1 MVQVWTNGAGMP
13 EAFVRRAQ
21 RAEAAGFDG
30 ITIVDSQNLSGD
42 CYVAL
47 ALAATATTR
56 IRLGTGVTNPFTRH
70 PAVTAGAIATVQ
82 AVSGGRAHL
91 GIGRGDSA
99 LAHLGYAPAPPAVL
113 AGYLRKLQGYLA
125 GAEVPF
131 DEAGDLGRL
140 RLASQPTASRIGWIR
155 PGRYPK
161 VPVDVAATGPRVI
174 AIGAVH
180 GDMVSLAVGA
190 DPARVR
196 WGIETARA
204 ARAAAGLDPDALRL
218 GAYVNVVVHD
228 DPETARR
235 LGEGGLS
242 VFARF
247 SAMHGR
253 AVGPSSAEGR
263 RVLEQVHAAYDMTR
277 HTRSHTPQAASLTSA
292 FAHEYGVFGPPHH
305 CVERLRALVA
315 LGIGRLVVVG
325 PARDAA
331 PAERE
336 RAEERFATEVM
347 PALQRL

>member
-1 MVQVWTNGAGMP
+1 MLEVWTNGAGMP
-13 EAFVRRAQ
+13 AAFVRRAQ

-47 ALAATATTR
+47 AMAAAATTR

-82 AVSGGRAHL
+82 AVSEGRAHL

-99 LAHLGYAPAPPAVL
+99 LAHLGYAPAAPRTL
-113 AGYLRKLQGYLA
+113 AGYLVKLQAYLA
-125 GAEVPF
+125 GDEVPF
-131 DEAGDLGRL
+131 DEDGDLAKL
-140 RLASQPTASRIGWIR
+140 KLANQPTASRIGWIR

-161 VPVDVAATGPRVI
+161 VTVDVTATGPKVI

-180 GDMVSLAVGA
+180 GDMISLAVGA

-204 ARAAAGLDPDALRL
+204 ARTQAGLDPAALRL
-218 GAYVNVVVHD
+218 SAYVNVVVHD

-242 VFARF
+242 LFARF
-247 SAMHGR
+247 SAMHGT
-253 AVGPSSAEGR
+253 AVGPSSAEER
-263 RVLEQVHAAYDMTR
+263 RVFEEIHAAYDMTV
-277 HTRSHTPQAASLTSA
+277 HSRSHTPQAAILTSA
-292 FAHEYGVFGPPHH
+292 FAREYGVFGPPAY
-305 CVERLRALVA
+305 CVERLRELMA
-315 LGIGRLVVVG
+315 LGLTRFVIVG
-325 PARDAA
+325 PARDADRTEA
-331 PAERE
+331 E
-336 RAEERFATEVM
+336 RAEHRFAAEVM
-347 PALQRL
+347 PALRS